1 MVCHFVFCLSLTLLR
16 CVANLS
22 KTAIPGQLAQCTKRA
37 SSLLILMG
45 TTSGPDMLIR
55 EVQGTSP
62 RPTTLLTHQLFPH
75 HLFCKIRHLHLASTS
90 ICHQNRYSL
99 HLIIHLSLRCLFYEI
114 RWDFWNNGSL
124 VPCSLVALVM
134 SLLYRLHLMNLASC
148 LHKWPCCQAVQFGT
162 TISLAVGSKS
172 RYSLTLWSEPL
183 DLPVVALGAEE
194 QETRIS
200 PCSAIGVGSFP

>member
-1 MVCHFVFCLSLTLLR
+1 MHKTGQQSTNSDGYDKWAR
-16 CVANLS
+16 HADQRSPRDKS
-22 KTAIPGQLAQCTKRA
+22 KTNNITD
-37 SSLLILMG
+37 SSAVPSPPFLQNK
-45 TTSGPDMLIR
+45 TSAFGKHQHLPPKQ
-55 EVQGTSP
+55 VQSAFDHT
-62 RPTTLLTHQLFPH
+62 FI
-75 HLFCKIRHLHLASTS
+75 FA
-90 ICHQNRYSL
+90 
-99 HLIIHLSLRCLFYEI
+99 LSFYEI

-124 VPCSLVALVM
+124 VPCSLMALVM
-134 SLLYRLHLMNLASC
+134 SLLYGLHLMNLASC

-183 DLPVVALGAEE
+183 DLPVVASGAEE